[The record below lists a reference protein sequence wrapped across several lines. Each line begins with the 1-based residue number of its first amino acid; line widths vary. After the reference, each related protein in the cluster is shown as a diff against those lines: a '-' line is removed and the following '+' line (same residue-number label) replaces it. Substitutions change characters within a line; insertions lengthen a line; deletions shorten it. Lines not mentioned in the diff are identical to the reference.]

1 VKREMMLSAWRSRSP
16 RTIRLGCSSLVP
28 VACPLSYFTIQLSL
42 ITLVSL
48 FTVHGSRLCAQ
59 QPIGAP
65 PYFLKLAHTY
75 SIVAFDS
82 ATGDLGVAVQS
93 KFPNVGG
100 IVPWGRAGVGAV
112 ATQSLSNTAYGE
124 RGLDLMAE
132 GATAEEALRI
142 IMRTD
147 TMLQDRQ
154 VGIVDA
160 KGNGASFTG
169 RRTFDWAGGRVGAPS
184 GHGNVAGGKGEV
196 IVGYGYSAQANIMVS
211 DRTVK
216 NLAETFER
224 STGSLAD
231 RLMAALKAGQAGGG
245 DKRGMQSAALLV
257 VRKNGGYLGAN
268 DRFIDIR
275 VYDAP
280 DPIQE
285 LERLLALHKLHFFP
299 SEPRDLMPIT
309 PAIVAQL
316 EPILLSEP
324 VNQPQK
330 WLSQK
335 QGRATPVFLEAL
347 KNFMYWENYDVRVRM
362 DGKIDRVVLE
372 DILKKRKT

>member
-1 VKREMMLSAWRSRSP
+1 VRGERGSVWSLGFNLRPLLVTPSCWIFLLTSYLS
-16 RTIRLGCSSLVP
+16 
-28 VACPLSYFTIQLSL
+28 PLT
-42 ITLVSL
+42 
-48 FTVHGSRLCAQ
+48 AQ
-59 QPIGAP
+59 QPVVSP
-65 PYFLKLAHTY
+65 PHFNKLAHTY
-75 SIVAFDS
+75 SIVAYDS
-82 ATGDLGVAVQS
+82 VTGDLGVAVQS

-112 ATQSLSNTAYGE
+112 ATQSLANTAYGE
-124 RGLDLMAE
+124 RGLDLIAQ

-142 IMRTD
+142 VMRTD

-160 KGNGASFTG
+160 RGNAASFTG
-169 RRTFDWAGGRVGAPS
+169 KSTFDWAGGRVGAVS
-184 GHGNVAGGKGEV
+184 GRGNVPGGKGEV
-196 IVGYGYSAQANIMVS
+196 IVGRGYTTQANIMVS
-211 DRTVK
+211 DQTVK

-224 STGSLAD
+224 SSGGLAD
-231 RLMAALKAGQAGGG
+231 RLVTALKAGQAGGG

-280 DPIQE
+280 DPIAE

-299 SEPRDLMPIT
+299 SRPQDLIAIS

-324 VNQPQK
+324 ANQPQK
-330 WLSQK
+330 WLSAK
-335 QGRATPVFLEAL
+335 QGSATPAFLEAL

-362 DGKIDRVVLE
+362 DGKIDRVVL
-372 DILKKRKT
+372 DDVLKKRKRGV

>member
-1 VKREMMLSAWRSRSP
+1 MKRESETELAAWRPSFSRAMRRAYAS
-16 RTIRLGCSSLVP
+16 
-28 VACPLSYFTIQLSL
+28 LSL
-42 ITLVSL
+42 LTLHVSL
-48 FTVHGSRLCAQ
+48 LTFHVSRLSSQQ
-59 QPIGAP
+59 QPTTAP
-65 PYFLKLAHTY
+65 PHFLKLAHTY

-112 ATQSLSNTAYGE
+112 ATQSLGNTAYGE
-124 RGLDLMAE
+124 RGLDLIAE

-160 KGNGASFTG
+160 RGNAASFTG
-169 RRTFDWAGGRVGAPS
+169 GTTFDWAGGRVGAPS

-196 IVGYGYSAQANIMVS
+196 IVGRGYTAQANIMVS
-211 DRTVK
+211 DQTVR
-216 NLAETFER
+216 NLAETFEQ

-231 RLMAALKAGQAGGG
+231 RLMSALKAGQAGGG

-275 VYDAP
+275 VYDAS
-280 DPIQE
+280 DPIAE

-299 SEPRDLMPIT
+299 SEPRDLVPIT

-316 EPILLSEP
+316 EPILLTEP
-324 VNQPQK
+324 VKQKEK

-335 QGRATPVFLEAL
+335 QGKATPVFLEAL

-372 DILKKRKT
+372 DILRKRKR

>member
-1 VKREMMLSAWRSRSP
+1 VKGEAGVHFEEHTHARSV
-16 RTIRLGCSSLVP
+16 SSLRRLVI
-28 VACPLSYFTIQLSL
+28 ACLALPF
-42 ITLVSL
+42 SL
-48 FTVHGSRLCAQ
+48 FTLHSSRCYAQ
-59 QPIGAP
+59 QPTAAP
-65 PYFLKLAHTY
+65 SHFLRLAHTY

-112 ATQSLSNTAYGE
+112 ATQSLANTAYGE
-124 RGLDLMAE
+124 RGLDLIAE

-142 IMRTD
+142 VMRTD

-160 KGNGASFTG
+160 RGYAASFTG
-169 RRTFDWAGGRVGAPS
+169 RTTFDWAGGRAGAPS
-184 GHGNVAGGKGEV
+184 GRGNVAGGKGEV
-196 IVGYGYSAQANIMVS
+196 IVGRGYTAQANIMVS
-211 DRTVK
+211 DQTVK

-224 STGSLAD
+224 SRGSLAD
-231 RLMAALKAGQAGGG
+231 RLMTALKAGQAGGG

-280 DPIQE
+280 DPIAE

-299 SEPRDLMPIT
+299 SEARDLMPIT
-309 PAIVAQL
+309 PAMVAQL

-324 VNQPQK
+324 VKQDQK
-330 WLSQK
+330 WLAQK
-335 QGRATPVFLEAL
+335 QGKATPAFLEAL

-372 DILKKRKT
+372 DILRKRKT

>member
-1 VKREMMLSAWRSRSP
+1 VSGERRKVPAKVLRFGLLRLGATTFCLYLPLTAYRSP
-16 RTIRLGCSSLVP
+16 LT
-28 VACPLSYFTIQLSL
+28 
-42 ITLVSL
+42 
-48 FTVHGSRLCAQ
+48 AQ
-59 QPIGAP
+59 QPTVAP
-65 PYFLKLAHTY
+65 AHFQKLAHTY
-75 SIVAFDS
+75 SIVAYDS
-82 ATGDLGVAVQS
+82 ITGDLGVAVQS

-112 ATQSLSNTAYGE
+112 ATQSLGNTAYGE
-124 RGLDLMAE
+124 RGLDLIAQ

-142 IMRTD
+142 VMRTD

-160 KGNGASFTG
+160 RGNAASFTG
-169 RRTFDWAGGRVGAPS
+169 KSTFDWAGGRVGAPS
-184 GHGNVAGGKGEV
+184 GRGNVLGGKGEV
-196 IVGYGYSAQANIMVS
+196 IVGRGYTAQANIMVS
-211 DRTVK
+211 DQTVK

-224 STGSLAD
+224 SRGDLAD

-275 VYDAP
+275 VYDAVN
-280 DPIQE
+280 PITE
-285 LERLLALHKLHFFP
+285 LERLLTLHKLHFFP
-299 SEPRDLMPIT
+299 SRPEDLLPIT
-309 PAIVAQL
+309 PALAAQL
-316 EPILLSEP
+316 EPILLREP
-324 VNQPQK
+324 VNQPEK
-330 WLSQK
+330 WLKAK
-335 QGRATPVFLEAL
+335 QGSATSAFLEAL

-372 DILKKRKT
+372 DILKKRKR